1 MGCNEEKCDET
12 KDSCCETDSCCE
24 DSKCGCEGKCDCT
37 GDNMAVMVMGLA
49 NDAWSKLMKEKMKA
63 AYEKAIGPKMD
74 RMAQV
79 GVEACIAYWNNQM
92 KDKAAFAEFE
102 EKLKKA
108 ML

>member
-1 MGCNEEKCDET
+1 MGCNEEKC
-12 KDSCCETDSCCE
+12 CETNDSCCE
-24 DSKCGCEGKCDCT
+24 DSKCGCENECSCESN
-37 GDNMAVMVMGLA
+37 NMATMIKGLT
-49 NDAWSKLMKEKMKA
+49 NEAWSKLMKEKMKA

-92 KDKAAFAEFE
+92 KDKASFAEFE

-108 ML
+108 MM